1 VHYSLRKFLA
11 IAVVVALTFVKIFPF
26 SSQLF
31 GALGALAFGAAARDG
46 RVRRWFRPFQGW
58 PRTVAWG
65 IAGGLAVFATDALLF
80 SIYPVLG
87 LIPVKLDR
95 FAAVHGNLQELLKWL
110 VLIWLVVGVTEE
122 LISRAFLIDQWQ
134 DVLHAAKASTGLAVT
149 LSALTFSAVHY
160 YQGLTGLISN
170 FVAGLLLGALY
181 VLRSRTLPSNVIA
194 HALADSLGL
203 LAIYLNLVA

>member
-1 VHYSLRKFLA
+1 VRYGVRKFPA
-11 IAVVVALTFVKIFPF
+11 IAAVVALTFVKIFPF

-31 GALGALAFGAAARDG
+31 GALGALAFGVAAGDG
-46 RVRRWFRPFQGW
+46 RVRRWFHPCQSW
-58 PRTVAWG
+58 PRTIAWG
-65 IAGGLAVFATDALLF
+65 MIGGVAVFATDALLF

-87 LIPVKLDR
+87 LTPVKLDR
-95 FAAVHGNLQELLKWL
+95 FAAVHGDLQELLSWL

-134 DVLHAAKASTGLAVT
+134 DVLPAGKASTGLAVT
-149 LSALTFSAVHY
+149 LSALTFSAVHC
-160 YQGLTGLISN
+160 YQGWTGLISN

-181 VLRSRTLPSNVIA
+181 VLRRRTLPSNVIA

-203 LAIYLNLVA
+203 LAIYFNLVA